1 MRLIKRLWCI
11 FAFLVCSTSVFAY
24 HDEEIIDI
32 SGFNYGRLQIAVN
45 VEKNP
50 RTNKKQLMKTVGL
63 LKRNLMWS
71 GLFDIKNL
79 YDNVDLILKLR
90 FIPNHEIRAWIFT
103 PDNTTLFDHRL
114 KISGPDDIE
123 PQTVRMIEEI
133 IFQLTGERSVL
144 RSAIAYVEKDAIGIY
159 RIMLTDA
166 FGDKSYELLND
177 GNYNILP
184 RWKPDGSSI
193 IFTTLGR
200 KGSHLRMLSFAS
212 GEIFT
217 LFKNLS
223 KTSGGSWAGS
233 GKELVIT
240 KSKQGNSDLFKI
252 DLKGNIIQQMTK
264 RSTTETNPRLSPD
277 GGRLL
282 FVSNRSGSIQI
293 YQRILDTGDTFRMTY
308 EGPMNYEPNWS
319 NDGAYIVFSGLK
331 DNFRQIFLMDR
342 DGDFVQQ
349 VTSGNS
355 SSEQPVWSPS
365 GRQILYVSKSNFEQ
379 KLYIIRADGTYKRR
393 LTKTGPGISEFNPT
407 WSARY
412 RWKPF
417 KIKSNQ

>member
-1 MRLIKRLWCI
+1 MWCI
-11 FAFLVCSTSVFAY
+11 VTFLVCSTTAFAY

-32 SGFNYGRLQIAVN
+32 SSYNYGRLQIAVN
-45 VEKNP
+45 VERNP
-50 RTNKKQLMKTVGL
+50 RTDQQQLKKTVGL
-63 LKRNLMWS
+63 IKRNLMWS

-79 YDNVDLILKLR
+79 YDNIDLILKLR

-114 KISGPDDIE
+114 KISSAEDIE
-123 PQTVRMIEEI
+123 RQTVRMIEEI

-144 RSAIAYVEKDAIGIY
+144 RSAVAYVEKDSSGTY
-159 RIMLTDA
+159 RIMMTDA

-212 GEIFT
+212 GEIST

-252 DLKGNIIQQMTK
+252 DLKGNIIQQMTR

-277 GGRLL
+277 GSRLL

-293 YQRILDTGDTFRMTY
+293 YQRMLDTGDTFRMTY
-308 EGPMNYEPNWS
+308 EGPLNYEPNWS

-331 DNFRQIFLMDR
+331 DNVYQIFLMDR

-349 VTSGNS
+349 VTSGKS
-355 SSEQPVWSPS
+355 SAEQPVWSPS
-365 GRQILYVSKSNFEQ
+365 GRQILFVSKTNFEQ

-393 LTKTGPGISEFNPT
+393 LTKSGPGISEFNPT

-417 KIKSNQ
+417 KFKIN